1 MLMSRFAYILL
12 SHKLHLTK
20 RSYYTTPNLFI
31 VYTVTEIFIAALLFF
46 VLPTSQFLRADIHLA
61 HSRASSKH
69 GLQPALHTLRFPL
82 LFLVHNPTTPFFP
95 FYQYYGLWLNFDEG
109 NLYRIKLS
117 NEDFKGKLTNNLSP
131 A

>member
-1 MLMSRFAYILL
+1 MYFEQSQTTHDKTMQL
-12 SHKLHLTK
+12 
-20 RSYYTTPNLFI
+20 YTTPNLFI

-61 HSRASSKH
+61 HGRASSKH

-95 FYQYYGLWLNFDEG
+95 LLSVGTMDYGLILTKEI
-109 NLYRIKLS
+109 YTELS
-117 NEDFKGKLTNNLSP
+117 
-131 A
+131 AV